1 MLIPLGSAFRFI
13 ALYSPFLVIFV
24 IVLLNF
30 IKNKYG
36 FAVAS
41 LVVAA
46 LVIYEIIFSIYGIFI
61 TFPDRGI
68 VKLDQYLDQ
77 EIGTKASSAIPLTPN
92 LNLNA
97 VITKYSSVLAQ
108 STTSLMIIYDENIS
122 LSPKL
127 WLFARRLF
135 YHGLTTVTATNF
147 KSMLQ
152 IKGLEYFNSY
162 QIYFVRATKYT
173 TLAPTL
179 ISNDASNLENFLNQD
194 LKLTPTKIIYGYLNL
209 PMFIVYKFSL

>member
-1 MLIPLGSAFRFI
+1 M
-13 ALYSPFLVIFV
+13 
-24 IVLLNF
+24 
-30 IKNKYG
+30 
-36 FAVAS
+36 
-41 LVVAA
+41 
-46 LVIYEIIFSIYGIFI
+46 
-61 TFPDRGI
+61 
-68 VKLDQYLDQ
+68 KLDQYLDQ

-173 TLAPTL
+173 ALAPTL